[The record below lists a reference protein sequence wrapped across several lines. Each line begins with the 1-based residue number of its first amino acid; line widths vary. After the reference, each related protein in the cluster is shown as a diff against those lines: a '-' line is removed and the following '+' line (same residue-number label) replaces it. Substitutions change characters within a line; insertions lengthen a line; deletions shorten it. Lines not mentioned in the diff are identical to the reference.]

1 MPADLQQGFRLDPA
15 DLPGEDVIFGGTA
28 AMLDAH
34 AGIERVVETELPVLL
49 QGERGTGKDLVARF
63 LHIRSG
69 RQDRP
74 FVKLCCAATS
84 QRLLEGELMGYE
96 QGAIPGADE
105 AKPGLVEIAEGGTL
119 FLDEIGELGWNLQ
132 RKLLLLLQDGR
143 YFRVGGREE
152 RQANVRI
159 ICSTNVPLGAAVKD
173 GTFRRELFSQ
183 MEATCFRLSALR
195 ERKQDIPQLW
205 SFFAGKLARKF
216 GKDAPRLTPEVL
228 HTLERWEWP
237 GNLCEL
243 ENCIARVIILGDEEG
258 IGDELRR
265 QAAPLSIADGHPERS
280 RLARSG
286 SRQMAA
292 EARILQVLRASH
304 WNQRKTAGGL
314 KRSHG
319 SPLYR
324 LRSVGASQ
332 RPRRPRRFPRPE

>member
-1 MPADLQQGFRLDPA
+1 MPADLQQCFRLDPA

-28 AMLDAH
+28 AMRDVH
-34 AGIERVVETELPVLL
+34 AGIERVLESDLPVLL

-69 RQDRP
+69 RQEKP
-74 FVKLCCAATS
+74 FIKLSCAATS

-96 QGAIPGADE
+96 QGAIPGAAE

-119 FLDEIGELGWNLQ
+119 FLDEIGELGSNLQ

-159 ICSTNVPLGAAVKD
+159 VCSTNVPLGAAVKK
-173 GTFRRELFSQ
+173 GTFLRELFSQ
-183 MEATCFRLSALR
+183 IEATCFRLSALR

-216 GKDAPRLTPEVL
+216 GKDALRLMPEVL
-228 HTLERWEWP
+228 RTLERWEWP

-258 IGDELRR
+258 IGDGLRR
-265 QAAPLSIADGHPERS
+265 QAATVSVADGQPEQS
-280 RLARSG
+280 RLVGSG
-286 SRQMAA
+286 PRQTSA
-292 EARILQVLRASH
+292 EARVLQVLHASH
-304 WNQRKTAGGL
+304 WGQRKMAGGL
-314 KRSHG
+314 KRRHG

-324 LRSVGASQ
+324 LRSAGASQ

>member
-1 MPADLQQGFRLDPA
+1 MPADLQQGFRLDPT

-28 AMLDAH
+28 AMRHAH
-34 AGIERVVETELPVLL
+34 AGIERVVESELPLLL

-69 RQDRP
+69 RQERP
-74 FVKLCCAATS
+74 FAKLCCAATS

-96 QGAIPGADE
+96 QGAIPGTDE

-132 RKLLLLLQDGR
+132 RKLLFLLQDGR
-143 YFRVGGREE
+143 YFRVGGRDE

-159 ICSTNVPLGAAVKD
+159 ICSTNVPLGAAVKK
-173 GTFRRELFSQ
+173 GTFRRELYSQ
-183 MEATCFRLSALR
+183 LEATCFRLSALR

-216 GKDAPRLTPEVL
+216 GKDTPQLMPEVL
-228 HTLERWEWP
+228 RTLEQWEWP

-258 IGDELRR
+258 IGDELWR
-265 QAAPLSIADGHPERS
+265 QAAPVSAANGQPETS
-280 RLARSG
+280 WHSG
-286 SRQMAA
+286 SRARQTAA
-292 EARILQVLRASH
+292 EARILQLLHASH
-304 WNQRKTAGGL
+304 WNQRKTVGAL
-314 KRSHG
+314 KRRHG

-332 RPRRPRRFPRPE
+332 GPRRPRRFPRPE